1 MNKKTILLALSLL
14 AMEATDAYSQE
25 MNIAPYFRKKQTVQQ
40 DYSDHPYQHVPL
52 ESLINLGYDEIS
64 KVDKILNTGA
74 LWQDET
80 LPKGY
85 GRITSVDLA
94 RTVNSITLTER
105 SGHQT
110 VLNKK
115 SWLSYISVDNYAGE
129 GFRVEIK
136 YIPTGH
142 SFAEGDMNTEIDQK
156 NANHR
161 IYLKDGSN
169 GFTIDYVITTPDFDI
184 IKKEKN
190 MQVSENSRRKLK
202 TVYDEALRM
211 TKSILTNNFRIQ
223 HN

>member
-1 MNKKTILLALSLL
+1 
-14 AMEATDAYSQE
+14 
-25 MNIAPYFRKKQTVQQ
+25 
-40 DYSDHPYQHVPL
+40 
-52 ESLINLGYDEIS
+52 
-64 KVDKILNTGA
+64 
-74 LWQDET
+74 
-80 LPKGY
+80 
-85 GRITSVDLA
+85 
-94 RTVNSITLTER
+94 
-105 SGHQT
+105 
-110 VLNKK
+110 
-115 SWLSYISVDNYAGE
+115 
-129 GFRVEIK
+129 
-136 YIPTGH
+136 
-142 SFAEGDMNTEIDQK
+142 MNTEIDQK